1 MYLYTGFKSEHL
13 VAFRALQVDNWLRF
27 LLRLNMKLVIV
38 RVYSKIGMSGWVSPA
53 GIPVILLGQFIQA
66 MSWCSNWVWP
76 RTVQHVI
83 KCHNIFIEID
93 FFFFLTCA

>member
-38 RVYSKIGMSGWVSPA
+38 AVNSKIGMSGWVSPA

-66 MSWCSNWVWP
+66 MSPCSNWV
-76 RTVQHVI
+76 
-83 KCHNIFIEID
+83 
-93 FFFFLTCA
+93 